1 MRSYLLFLLLIPAAA
16 AVRYKVLCTPA
27 SANPAPSV
35 QVPDERSLARIQ
47 AEIQDLQKALV
58 VDNEPYIVIDTV
70 HNRLQIRRGDRIL
83 KEAVCST
90 GSGKVLLDK
99 KREAWYFNTP
109 RKVFQVQR
117 KVEGPIWKK
126 PKWAFVEQ
134 GQPAPVLP
142 WDFRRLD
149 PITLGKYA
157 LELGDGYA
165 IHGNLYPNL
174 IGRHITHGCIR
185 LNDADLEAAYA
196 LTKTGSRVYIY

>member
-1 MRSYLLFLLLIPAAA
+1 
-16 AVRYKVLCTPA
+16 
-27 SANPAPSV
+27 
-35 QVPDERSLARIQ
+35 VPDERSLARIQ
-47 AEIQDLQKALV
+47 AEIQDLQEALFMGN
-58 VDNEPYIVIDTV
+58 DPYIVIDTV

-90 GSGKVLLDK
+90 GSGKVLLGK

-109 RKVFQVQR
+109 KKVFQVQR

-134 GQPAPVLP
+134 GQSAPVLP
-142 WDFRRLD
+142 WDFSRLD

-157 LELGDGYA
+157 LELGDGYV